1 MCVKK
6 GFDLILED
14 FLDTIKTVTRFT
26 RSLCTFLVFGGTE
39 LALDFATN
47 YHTGIHK
54 KTCACLC
61 KTFINVYPS
70 QKRTYIHF
78 VVVHLSIGG
87 Y

>member
-14 FLDTIKTVTRFT
+14 FLDTIKNGHGSRGHFVLFW
-26 RSLCTFLVFGGTE
+26 FLVE